1 MLQPLQ
7 KGECS
12 VVCWDWTDQ
21 SATAEAAGAQ
31 AGVQCAVGV
40 MRRAE
45 GPKKWQADWLAGRC
59 LNAAEI
65 CVQGVCR
72 ECRAYTKEENSK

>member
-12 VVCWDWTDQ
+12 VAYWDWRDQ

-31 AGVQCAVGV
+31 AGVQYAVGV
-40 MRRAE
+40 MRRTE
-45 GPKKWQADWLAGRC
+45 GPKKWQADWLVGR
-59 LNAAEI
+59 
-65 CVQGVCR
+65 
-72 ECRAYTKEENSK
+72 